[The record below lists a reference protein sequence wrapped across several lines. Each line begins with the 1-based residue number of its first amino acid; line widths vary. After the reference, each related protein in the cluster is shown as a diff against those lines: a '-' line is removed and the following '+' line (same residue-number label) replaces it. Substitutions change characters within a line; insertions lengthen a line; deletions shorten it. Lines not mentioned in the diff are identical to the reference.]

1 MLRGDD
7 GEFWLEPVAVSPEEE
22 QVRLEVRLAD
32 AGAEGRTTAGLY
44 RNSMLGRP
52 HLVFRRSVEQPQLE
66 IGAAGRTRRRRKK
79 KRKLERNCGTRGENP
94 PTPFSPSTSSAQPF
108 IASLLLVSRD
118 SFSSSFFPF
127 LFFPLSS
134 ILPSLGFFA
143 RLLSILDFFLFRQGP
158 GRKATISR
166 ARLSDSFFSCST
178 CRTVRSHADKI
189 LRNFNAKEKNFR
201 YNDEIYYRLRVKGN

>member
-22 QVRLEVRLAD
+22 QVRLEVRLED
-32 AGAEGRTTAGLY
+32 AGAESRATAGLY
-44 RNSMLGRP
+44 RNSVLGRP

-66 IGAAGRTRRRRKK
+66 IGAVGRTRRRRKK

-118 SFSSSFFPF
+118 SFSSSSFFPF
-127 LFFPLSS
+127 LFSPFVDPS
-134 ILPSLGFFA
+134 IPWFLRSTTFDS
-143 RLLSILDFFLFRQGP
+143 RFLFVP
-158 GRKATISR
+158 
-166 ARLSDSFFSCST
+166 ART
-178 CRTVRSHADKI
+178 GT
-189 LRNFNAKEKNFR
+189 
-201 YNDEIYYRLRVKGN
+201 KGDY